1 MRRRSLAMLAAAL
14 LASGCVANG
23 ADAGQQAAASRTPPA
38 TGQDLADGP
47 AAPTESSAPRTT
59 ATPLAA
65 RRPSEVG
72 ANGGAGDPTPKSQDL
87 AMTVTLTPSCVSHG
101 GMLELRVEAD
111 EGVQVVWGAVYDG
124 GEGGGDPPLGSGH
137 GGTGSGVVGSE
148 GSYVGSWRVRPSA
161 PIGPAYVIV
170 QAGFG
175 DRYGY
180 REVPFD
186 VVEVTSGCK

>member
-1 MRRRSLAMLAAAL
+1 MA
-14 LASGCVANG
+14 
-23 ADAGQQAAASRTPPA
+23 
-38 TGQDLADGP
+38 
-47 AAPTESSAPRTT
+47 
-59 ATPLAA
+59 
-65 RRPSEVG
+65 
-72 ANGGAGDPTPKSQDL
+72 
-87 AMTVTLTPSCVSHG
+87 VTLTPTCVSHG
-101 GMLELRVEAD
+101 GLLELRVEAD

-175 DRYGY
+175 NQYGY
-180 REVPFD
+180 REVPFEVVD
-186 VVEVTSGCK
+186 VTNGCE